1 MRLSAAITTILCWA
15 WPAGALAEEAAA
27 AADPGFVSI
36 LPPLVAIVAA
46 LVFRQVIPA
55 LFFGVWLGAAAVG
68 GLSLASV
75 WTGLLD
81 AVQVYVVGAVADA
94 DHVAIIIFSLL
105 IGGMVGIV
113 SRAGGA
119 LGVVDHVVRFATDH
133 RRAQLGMTG
142 LGLAIFF
149 DDYTNT
155 LVVGNTMRPVA
166 DRLRVSREK
175 LAYIVDTTAAPI
187 TAVAFVT
194 TWIGYEVGLIDA
206 ALAAIDSMQKPYLV
220 LVHAVG
226 YCYYPV
232 LALVFALMVA
242 ASGRDFGPMRLAES
256 RARRQEAGEG
266 EEASAP
272 AGSDIDPRPGVE
284 GRALVAIVPIGVLLV
299 AVVTGLI
306 VTGEGDS
313 FRDII
318 GSADSYKALVWAS
331 LLGALVAGAV
341 AIGSRA
347 LDVAETVDAWLAG
360 INAMMM
366 GIIVL
371 VLAWSLSAVAA
382 SLGTADYL
390 VELLGDAVP
399 APLLPTLV
407 FLLACAIAFATG
419 TSWGTLG
426 ILMPLVVPLTWAIA
440 GGSGD
445 ATSLPILYSAIACV
459 LAGAVWGD
467 HCSPISDT
475 TIMSSMSSGCDHV
488 AHVRTQMP
496 YALLVG
502 GVAVACGTL
511 PAGFGMPW
519 WLGLPLGTVAMW
531 LALRIFGREG

>member
-1 MRLSAAITTILCWA
+1 
-15 WPAGALAEEAAA
+15 
-27 AADPGFVSI
+27 
-36 LPPLVAIVAA
+36 
-46 LVFRQVIPA
+46 
-55 LFFGVWLGAAAVG
+55 
-68 GLSLASV
+68 
-75 WTGLLD
+75 
-81 AVQVYVVGAVADA
+81 
-94 DHVAIIIFSLL
+94 
-105 IGGMVGIV
+105 
-113 SRAGGA
+113 
-119 LGVVDHVVRFATDH
+119 
-133 RRAQLGMTG
+133 MTG
-142 LGLAIFF
+142 LGFAIFF

-194 TWIGYEVGLIDA
+194 TWIGYEIGLIDA
-206 ALAAIDSMQKPYLV
+206 ALASIGSVHKPYLV
-220 LVHAVG
+220 FVNAVG
-226 YCYYPV
+226 YCFYPI
-232 LALVFALMVA
+232 LALVFVLMVA
-242 ASGRDFGPMRLAES
+242 ASGRDFGPMRLAER
-256 RARRQEAGEG
+256 RARR
-266 EEASAP
+266 EEAEETEETPAP
-272 AGSDIDPRPGVE
+272 VSDIDPRPGVE
-284 GRALVAIVPIGVLLV
+284 GRALVAMLPVGVLLG
-299 AVVTGLI
+299 AVLVGLF
-306 VTGEGDS
+306 VTGEGDN

-331 LLGALVAGAV
+331 LLGALAAGAM

-360 INAMMM
+360 VNAMMM

-390 VELLGDAVP
+390 VALLGDAVP
-399 APLLPTLV
+399 TALLPTLV

-426 ILMPLVVPLTWAIA
+426 ILMPLVVPLTWAIV
-440 GGSGD
+440 GGGAD
-445 ATSLPILYSAIACV
+445 ATGLPIFYAAIAAV
-459 LAGAVWGD
+459 LAGSVWGD

-502 GVAVACGTL
+502 GVAVLFGTL

-519 WLGLPLGTVAMW
+519 WLGLLLGTAAMG

>member
-1 MRLSAAITTILCWA
+1 
-15 WPAGALAEEAAA
+15 
-27 AADPGFVSI
+27 
-36 LPPLVAIVAA
+36 VAIVAA

-55 LFFGVWLGAAAVG
+55 LFFGVWLGAAAAG

-81 AVQVYVVGAVADA
+81 AVQVYVVGALADA
-94 DHVAIIIFSLL
+94 DHVAIIVFSLL
-105 IGGMVGIV
+105 IGGMVGII

-119 LGVVDHVVRFATDH
+119 LGVVNHVVRFATNH

-206 ALAAIDSMQKPYLV
+206 ALASIESVHKPYLV
-220 LVHAVG
+220 LVNAVG
-226 YCYYPV
+226 YSHYPI
-232 LALVFALMVA
+232 LTLVFALMVA
-242 ASGRDFGPMRLAES
+242 ASGRDFGPMRLAEG
-256 RARRQEAGEG
+256 RARRREAGAG

-284 GRALVAIVPIGVLLV
+284 GRAVVAIVPIGVLLV
-299 AVVTGLI
+299 AVVAGLI
-306 VTGEGDS
+306 VTGEGDG

-331 LLGALVAGAV
+331 LLGALVAGAM

-371 VLAWSLSAVAA
+371 VLAWALSAVAA

-390 VELLGDAVP
+390 VELLGEAVP

-426 ILMPLVVPLTWAIA
+426 ILMPLVVPLSWAIA
-440 GGSGD
+440 GGGAD
-445 ATSLPILYSAIACV
+445 ASSLSIFHASIAGV

-502 GVAVACGTL
+502 GVAVVFGTL

-519 WLGLPLGTVAMW
+519 WPGLLLGAAAMW

>member
-1 MRLSAAITTILCWA
+1 
-15 WPAGALAEEAAA
+15 
-27 AADPGFVSI
+27 
-36 LPPLVAIVAA
+36 
-46 LVFRQVIPA
+46 
-55 LFFGVWLGAAAVG
+55 
-68 GLSLASV
+68 
-75 WTGLLD
+75 
-81 AVQVYVVGAVADA
+81 
-94 DHVAIIIFSLL
+94 VAIIVFSLL
-105 IGGMVGIV
+105 IGGMVGII
-113 SRAGGA
+113 SRSGGA
-119 LGVVDHVVRFATDH
+119 LGLVDYVVRFATNH

-187 TAVAFVT
+187 TAIAFVT
-194 TWIGYEVGLIDA
+194 TWIGYEVGLIGT
-206 ALAAIDSMQKPYLV
+206 ALASIDSIHKPYLV
-220 LVHAVG
+220 FVDAVG
-226 YCYYPV
+226 YSYYPI
-232 LALVFALMVA
+232 LALVFVLMVA
-242 ASGRDFGPMRLAES
+242 ASGRDFGPMRLAER
-256 RARRQEAGEG
+256 RARRGAADKGQEA
-266 EEASAP
+266 AAP
-272 AGSDIDPRPGVE
+272 AASDIDPRPGVE
-284 GRALVAIVPIGVLLV
+284 GRARIAILPVGILLGAVLV
-299 AVVTGLI
+299 GLI
-306 VTGEGDS
+306 VTGEGEN

-318 GSADSYKALVWAS
+318 GSADSYKALVWGS
-331 LLGALVAGAV
+331 LLGALSAGV
-341 AIGSRA
+341 MAIGSRA

-390 VELLGDAVP
+390 VALLGDAVP
-399 APLLPTLV
+399 PAVLPTLV

-419 TSWGTLG
+419 TSWGTMG

-440 GGSGD
+440 GGGAN
-445 ATSLPILYSAIACV
+445 ATSLPIFHSAIACV

-502 GVAVACGTL
+502 GVAILCGTL

-519 WLGLPLGTVAMW
+519 WLGLVLGSAALWV
-531 LALRIFGREG
+531 ALRLFGRDG

>member
-1 MRLSAAITTILCWA
+1 MRLSSAITATLCWA

-68 GLSLASV
+68 GLSPASV

-81 AVQVYVVGAVADA
+81 AVQVYVVGALADP
-94 DHVAIIIFSLL
+94 DHVAIIVFSLL
-105 IGGMVGIV
+105 IGGMVGII

-119 LGVVDHVVRFATDH
+119 LGVVDHVVRFATNH

-206 ALAAIDSMQKPYLV
+206 ALAAIDSVEKPYLV
-220 LVHAVG
+220 FVRAVG
-226 YCYYPV
+226 YCYYPI

-256 RARRQEAGEG
+256 RARRQEVGEG

-299 AVVTGLI
+299 AVVAGLI
-306 VTGEGDS
+306 VTGGGDS

-331 LLGALVAGAV
+331 LLGALVAGAM
-341 AIGSRA
+341 AIASRA
-347 LDVAETVDAWLAG
+347 LDLAETVDAWLAG

-371 VLAWSLSAVAA
+371 VLAWALSAVAA

-390 VELLGDAVP
+390 VELLGDAVA

-519 WLGLPLGTVAMW
+519 WLGLLLGTAVMW

>member
-1 MRLSAAITTILCWA
+1 MRLSLAMTAILFFA
-15 WPAGALAEEAAA
+15 RPAIAGVAEAPP

-36 LPPLVAIVAA
+36 LPPLVAIAAA

-55 LFFGVWLGAAAVG
+55 LFFGVWLGAAAVN

-81 AVQVYVVGAVADA
+81 AVQVYVVTALANP
-94 DHVAIIIFSLL
+94 DHVAIIVFSLL
-105 IGGMVGIV
+105 IGGMVGII
-113 SRAGGA
+113 SRSGGA
-119 LGVVDHVVRFATDH
+119 LGVVDYVVRFATNH

-187 TAVAFVT
+187 TAIAFVT
-194 TWIGYEVGLIDA
+194 TWIGYEVGLIGT
-206 ALAAIDSMQKPYLV
+206 ALASIDSIHKPYLV
-220 LVHAVG
+220 FVNAVG
-226 YCYYPV
+226 YSYYPI
-232 LALVFALMVA
+232 LALVFVLMVA
-242 ASGRDFGPMRLAES
+242 ASGRDFGPMRVAER
-256 RARRQEAGEG
+256 RARRGVADEG
-266 EEASAP
+266 AEVSAP
-272 AGSDIDPRPGVE
+272 ATSDIDPRPGVE
-284 GRALVAIVPIGVLLV
+284 GRARVAILPIGVLLG
-299 AVVTGLI
+299 AVLAGLI
-306 VTGEGDS
+306 VTGEGDN

-318 GSADSYKALVWAS
+318 GSADSYKALVWGS
-331 LLGALVAGAV
+331 LLGALSAGAM

-390 VELLGDAVP
+390 MALLGDAVP
-399 APLLPTLV
+399 PAVLPTLV

-419 TSWGTLG
+419 TSWGTMG
-426 ILMPLVVPLTWAIA
+426 ILMPLVVPLTWAIV
-440 GGSGD
+440 GD
-445 ATSLPILYSAIACV
+445 GADVTSLPIFHSAIACV

-502 GVAVACGTL
+502 GVAIFCGTL

-519 WLGLPLGTVAMW
+519 WLGLAFGSA
-531 LALRIFGREG
+531 ALWVILRLFGRDG

>member
-1 MRLSAAITTILCWA
+1 MRLPAAITAILCWT
-15 WPAGALAEEAAA
+15 WPAAALANESAAT
-27 AADPGFVSI
+27 DPGFVSI
-36 LPPLVAIVAA
+36 LPPLVAIAAA
-46 LVFRQVIPA
+46 LVFRQVVPA
-55 LFFGVWLGAAAVG
+55 LFFGVWLGAAAAN

-81 AVQVYVVGAVADA
+81 AVQVYVVNTLADA
-94 DHVAIIIFSLL
+94 DHVAVIVFSLL
-105 IGGMVGIV
+105 IGGMVGII

-119 LGVVDHVVRFATDH
+119 LGVVDYVVRFATNH

-206 ALAAIDSMQKPYLV
+206 ALASIDSAYKPYLV
-220 LVHAVG
+220 FVNAVG
-226 YCYYPV
+226 YSHYPI
-232 LALVFALMVA
+232 LTLVFALMVA
-242 ASGRDFGPMRLAES
+242 ASGRDFGPMRAAER
-256 RARRQEAGEG
+256 RARREGAGE
-266 EEASAP
+266 ELSTP
-272 AGSDIDPRPGVE
+272 VTSDIDPRPGVE
-284 GRALVAIVPIGVLLV
+284 GRASVAILPVGVLLG
-299 AVVTGLI
+299 AVLVGLV

-313 FRDII
+313 FRDVI

-331 LLGALVAGAV
+331 LLGALSAGIM

-347 LDVAETVDAWLAG
+347 LDVAETVEAWLAG
-360 INAMMM
+360 VNAMML

-390 VELLGDAVP
+390 VALLGDAVP
-399 APLLPTLV
+399 AALLPTLV
-407 FLLACAIAFATG
+407 FLLACAISFATG

-426 ILMPLVVPLTWAIA
+426 ILMPLVVPLAWAIVGGGADASSLSIFHASIA
-440 GGSGD
+440 G
-445 ATSLPILYSAIACV
+445 V

-502 GVAVACGTL
+502 GVAVVFGTL
-511 PAGFGMPW
+511 PAGFGVPW
-519 WLGLPLGTVAMW
+519 WLGLVLGIAAMW